1 MTHKC
6 IAIATFDKDFVNPAK
21 VFIHTFK
28 YNHPDIPINMYILD
42 DYTPDQNMLN
52 LYPDVT
58 FKHIKND
65 RVKQFLTE
73 NKNEINTTSFDGN
86 MYDSSKLICM
96 FSYLEAIDELITEN
110 KYDVIIKSDL
120 DVVWIDS
127 IYDELN
133 KFVDSNLP
141 IAMPREW
148 VSIIQYEAGD
158 KLLHYPHLANGGY
171 FCAGITLYNTHIL
184 NNSVLDT
191 IFNTMKSYGINRF
204 VYLDQDALGLSYKN
218 KFVLNGAYN
227 HTSMPIPKGKD
238 VYVIHYNL
246 VAKPFGKITR
256 ETVFFHPLARTYK
269 LYEQIAETINC
280 DTEFITLL
288 KNNLQKLSELIEP
301 YYTVSPVLQILNI
314 KLTNMLKGLKHRE

>member
-1 MTHKC
+1 MVHKC
-6 IAIATFDKDFVNPAK
+6 IAIASFDKDYVNPAK

-42 DYTPDQNMLN
+42 DYIPDEDMLN

-96 FSYLEAIDELITEN
+96 FSYLEAIDELIAEN

-127 IYDELN
+127 IYNEVN

-141 IAMPREW
+141 IAMSREHLNLRH
-148 VSIIQYEAGD
+148 YRAND

-171 FCAGITLYNTHIL
+171 FCAGITLYNAHVL
-184 NNSVLDT
+184 PNGVLDT
-191 IFNTMKSYGINRF
+191 IFNTMKSYGINKF
-204 VYLDQDALGLSYKN
+204 VQLDQDALMLSYKD
-218 KFVLNGAYN
+218 KFVLNGVYN
-227 HTSMPIPKGKD
+227 HTSVHIPKGKD
-238 VYVIHYNL
+238 VYTIHYNL
-246 VAKPFGKITR
+246 CAKPFGKINKQ
-256 ETVFFHPLARTYK
+256 TVGGFPLFRTYR
-269 LYEQIAETINC
+269 LYKQIAETVNC
-280 DTEFITLL
+280 DAEFITLL
-288 KNNLQKLSELIEP
+288 ENNLQKLSEL
-301 YYTVSPVLQILNI
+301 TRHCDLSSPVLQILNI
-314 KLTNMLKGLKHRE
+314 KLTNMLKGMNSCE

>member
-73 NKNEINTTSFDGN
+73 HKNEINTTSFDGN
-86 MYDSSKLICM
+86 MYDSSKVICM
-96 FSYLEAIDELITEN
+96 FSYLEAIDELIAEN

-141 IAMPREW
+141 IAMPREL

-184 NNSVLDT
+184 SNGVLDT

-204 VYLDQDALGLSYKN
+204 IYLDQDALVLSYKN

-246 VAKPFGKITR
+246 PAKPFGKITR
-256 ETVFFHPLARTYK
+256 ETVGYLPLTRTYR
-269 LYEQIAETINC
+269 LYKQIAEAVNC
-280 DTEFITLL
+280 NAEFITLL
-288 KNNLQKLSELIEP
+288 ENNLQKLLEL
-301 YYTVSPVLQILNI
+301 TKHHDLSSPVLQILNI
-314 KLTNMLKGLKHRE
+314 KLINMLQGLSHRE

>member
-42 DYTPDQNMLN
+42 DYIPDQDMLN

-96 FSYLEAIDELITEN
+96 FSYLEAIDELIAEN

-133 KFVDSNLP
+133 RFVDSNLP
-141 IAMPREW
+141 IAISREW
-148 VSIIQYEAGD
+148 ISIKHYKADD
-158 KLLHYPHLANGGY
+158 KLLHHQHLASDGY

-184 NNSVLDT
+184 SNGVLDT
-191 IFNTMKSYGINRF
+191 IFNTMKSYGINKF
-204 VYLDQDALGLSYKN
+204 VYLDQDALVLSYKN
-218 KFVLNGAYN
+218 KFVLNGVYN
-227 HTSMPIPKGKD
+227 FTSIPIPKGKD

-246 VAKPFGKITR
+246 TAKPFGKITKK
-256 ETVFFHPLARTYK
+256 TVEYHPLARTYK
-269 LYEQIAETINC
+269 LYMQIAETIKCN
-280 DTEFITLL
+280 TEFITLL
-288 KNNLQKLSELIEP
+288 KDNLQKLSELTKP
-301 YYTVSPVLQILNI
+301 YHSASPVLQILNI